1 MGRQRGCIQREYPTM
16 TEPSPQSSKTP
27 PTSGTIDATS
37 QSLSATLANHST
49 ARFDPASVTRP
60 DPRLMTYY
68 LITAALTVVGFPIV
82 IIPLWIRYHTL
93 RYRFDAE
100 GVGMS
105 VGILFK
111 RETYLTY
118 RRIQDIHVTRGLIQR
133 WLGLATVA
141 IQTASG
147 SSTAEMSIDG
157 VADPDGLR
165 DWLYAKMRGI
175 HEHTAEATTPA
186 NDDDEAMQL
195 LREIRDE
202 LRRIRPHSGNHT
214 GATS

>member
-1 MGRQRGCIQREYPTM
+1 M
-16 TEPSPQSSKTP
+16 TASPPSPAGGPGPIERASKDL
-27 PTSGTIDATS
+27 SGA
-37 QSLSATLANHST
+37 LT
-49 ARFDPASVTRP
+49 APSKQPFDPATITRP

-68 LITAALTVVGFPIV
+68 LINAAFTLVFFPIT

-111 RETYLTY
+111 REVYLTY
-118 RRIQDIHVTRGLIQR
+118 RRIQDIHVSRGIIQR

-141 IQTASG
+141 VQTASG
-147 SSTAEMSIDG
+147 SSMPEMTIEG

-165 DWLYAKMRGI
+165 DWLYTKMRGVDDV
-175 HEHTAEATTPA
+175 HHPAAAAHHDATP
-186 NDDDEAMQL
+186 DDEALAL
-195 LREIRDE
+195 LREIRDA
-202 LRRIRPHSGNHT
+202 LRD
-214 GATS
+214 GAGRKAVGS

>member
-1 MGRQRGCIQREYPTM
+1 MASQELSGALTAPSREP
-16 TEPSPQSSKTP
+16 
-27 PTSGTIDATS
+27 
-37 QSLSATLANHST
+37 
-49 ARFDPASVTRP
+49 FDPATVTRP
-60 DPRLMTYY
+60 DPRLMNYY
-68 LITAALTVVGFPIV
+68 LIVAAMTVVFFPIT

-118 RRIQDIHVTRGLIQR
+118 RRIQDIHVSRGIIQR

-141 IQTASG
+141 VQTASG
-147 SSTAEMSIDG
+147 SATPEMTIEG

-165 DWLYAKMRGI
+165 DWLYSKMRGVD
-175 HEHTAEATTPA
+175 EAHPKSNAAPA
-186 NDDDEAMQL
+186 ASTDDEALVL
-195 LREIRDE
+195 LREIRDALE
-202 LRRIRPHSGNHT
+202 RVAAERKRG
-214 GATS
+214 GA

>member
-1 MGRQRGCIQREYPTM
+1 M
-16 TEPSPQSSKTP
+16 
-27 PTSGTIDATS
+27 
-37 QSLSATLANHST
+37 N
-49 ARFDPASVTRP
+49 
-60 DPRLMTYY
+60 YY
-68 LITAALTVVGFPIV
+68 LIVAAMTMVFFPIT

-118 RRIQDIHVTRGLIQR
+118 RRIQDIHVSRGIIQR

-141 IQTASG
+141 VQTASG
-147 SSTAEMSIDG
+147 SATPEMTIEG

-165 DWLYAKMRGI
+165 DWLYSKMRGVDEA
-175 HEHTAEATTPA
+175 HPKSNAAPAATT
-186 NDDDEAMQL
+186 DDEALLL
-195 LREIRDE
+195 LRDIRNALE
-202 LRRIRPHSGNHT
+202 RVAAERKRG
-214 GATS
+214 GA

>member
-1 MGRQRGCIQREYPTM
+1 M
-16 TEPSPQSSKTP
+16 
-27 PTSGTIDATS
+27 
-37 QSLSATLANHST
+37 N
-49 ARFDPASVTRP
+49 
-60 DPRLMTYY
+60 YY
-68 LITAALTVVGFPIV
+68 LITAALTIVGFPIV

-118 RRIQDIHVTRGLIQR
+118 RRIQDIHVTRGIIQR

-165 DWLYAKMRGI
+165 DWLYAKMRGV
-175 HEHTAEATTPA
+175 HEHTGEATPPA
-186 NDDDEAMQL
+186 SGDDEAMSL

-202 LRRIRPHSGNHT
+202 LRRIGPHSGSQPGSQT